1 MNDHVLIALQ
11 HESGSV
17 SRMQFGV
24 KRKRAHLDDGVAL
37 KCGFTL
43 DEDGGNWLREP
54 SEKLI
59 SQEIDRTAFQSPVVK
74 WWRIKDGDPIPARA
88 RANVVALAPSPSP
101 DDDPLPR
108 FLTPQSDTIAPEM
121 LSRVKDHEERAKAV
135 VDEAARN
142 FQVLFSSNDERFTA
156 LEKNLDAL
164 RSDLLELG
172 KRIAGGTE

>member
-1 MNDHVLIALQ
+1 MREQPQRAYFLDQEAKVH
-11 HESGSV
+11 HG
-17 SRMQFGV
+17 
-24 KRKRAHLDDGVAL
+24 KRAWGEKHEL
-37 KCGFTL
+37 K
-43 DEDGGNWLREP
+43 EINAEEAAEISARLRVRKVVP
-54 SEKLI
+54 S
-59 SQEIDRTAFQSPVVK
+59 STS
-74 WWRIKDGDPIPARA
+74 
-88 RANVVALAPSPSP
+88 

-121 LSRVKDHEERAKAV
+121 LARAKDHEERAKAV

-156 LEKNLDAL
+156 LEKNLEAL

>member
-1 MNDHVLIALQ
+1 MVLLRKENRMREQPERSYFLDGNENVHHAKRQWGEANGLKPITAD
-11 HESGSV
+11 EAAEISG
-17 SRMQFGV
+17 
-24 KRKRAHLDDGVAL
+24 
-37 KCGFTL
+37 
-43 DEDGGNWLREP
+43 
-54 SEKLI
+54 
-59 SQEIDRTAFQSPVVK
+59 
-74 WWRIKDGDPIPARA
+74 RIRA
-88 RANVVALAPSPSP
+88 RNVVALAPSPSP

-121 LSRVKDHEERAKAV
+121 LARAKDHEERAKAV